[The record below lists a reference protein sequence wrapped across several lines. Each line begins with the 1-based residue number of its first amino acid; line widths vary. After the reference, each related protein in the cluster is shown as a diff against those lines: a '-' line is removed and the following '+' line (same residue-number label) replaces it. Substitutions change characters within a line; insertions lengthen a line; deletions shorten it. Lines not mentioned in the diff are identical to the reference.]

1 MAEDRDKKEG
11 VLHSAKGLE
20 ALEGLFHDAVSGDY
34 EEAGSFEDNIGAT
47 AEQVHRMHDSGPKPA
62 SLRAI
67 GTINFQDDTA
77 ETVAPVNKK
86 KRKRR
91 KSQPEEVRG
100 TAEETEIEAQPPA
113 ALRDTTYPL
122 AVRDTANLATT
133 RPNWIPGKENA
144 FPVIPKN
151 ESQALANISTEGISS
166 MGHISQDITSLRNP
180 NSTGST
186 AGLGGVLLWLQKI
199 NDTLDDISEKLDALT
214 GKDGKTPSPL
224 APGGKKDKDEKEDGP
239 NWLGKAAEA
248 TSALVAAVAA
258 LAAIAGPGVTGALG
272 AVGDAAQRSGK
283 AKLQEN
289 KRTRQQDEVEED
301 PEGKLKFKDKLNL
314 AASDEEAKFRV
325 RGGKFSSTGAL
336 FSLGIDNTL
345 EGTAALNA
353 YRQGDKDTG
362 NTILA
367 RLASN
372 DTTAAFDWKGSPL
385 TGLIGSTA
393 STFAGYENDLQYAK
407 RHPDKDPKKEQQI
420 ENDIAK
426 RYGITEAENAGIAGL
441 KYAALKGSTAAI
453 GIGEAANPIGLL
465 TGLET
470 IGEVGQQNRLSKTF
484 GGNQQRVEE
493 AKFLEE
499 NIHGGI
505 GLGGDHGNEF
515 IRNLPEFKKFAEQR
529 DKALKG
535 HKMPGVIYQKF
546 GAEAQGSFIDS
557 LAKNPKELD
566 SIFKEVQTLQKNHA
580 SPMEQIKAAAMANA
594 GGGNAGGKSTTVNVT
609 INNTHPNYQNYAT
622 QQQIQAAMKEQIIS
636 ISKQLFNEESYST
649 GANFGNTFD
658 RVGAT
663 MFTPAST
670 P

>member
-67 GTINFQDDTA
+67 GTINFQDDTT

-122 AVRDTANLATT
+122 AVRETANLATT

-180 NSTGST
+180 NSTNST
-186 AGLGGVLLWLQKI
+186 TGLGGILLWLQKI
-199 NDTLDDISEKLDALT
+199 NDTLDDISEKLDSLT

-239 NWLGKAAEA
+239 NWLGAIGGVTAA
-248 TSALVAAVAA
+248 LAA
-258 LAAIAGPGVTGALG
+258 LAAIAGPAVQGAISQLGKSLSSAGEEIEAWAKKLGGGVINEGENLIDDVARGAKGIGGFVKGALTKG
-272 AVGDAAQRSGK
+272 EGLLGSLTGGAIKNVGNAAKNIGRFGILGDVGVRLGDAWYQHAHGNDKEALHQVGISATDAGEYAAMGEAILPKAVRVPAALAAVGTRYMMEKKKIEENEKDPTKRAQEIADLQRREAIDAGIDVGTGV
-283 AKLQEN
+283 LG
-289 KRTRQQDEVEED
+289 TV
-301 PEGKLKFKDKLNL
+301 
-314 AASDEEAKFRV
+314 AALPVA
-325 RGGKFSSTGAL
+325 AA
-336 FSLGIDNTL
+336 SLGIAGQNIRLNHSLHGDQKRIDETKYL
-345 EGTAALNA
+345 EGQT
-353 YRQGDKDTG
+353 
-362 NTILA
+362 
-367 RLASN
+367 
-372 DTTAAFDWKGSPL
+372 
-385 TGLIGSTA
+385 
-393 STFAGYENDLQYAK
+393 DLGA
-407 RHPDKDPKKEQQI
+407 DP
-420 ENDIAK
+420 
-426 RYGITEAENAGIAGL
+426 
-441 KYAALKGSTAAI
+441 
-453 GIGEAANPIGLL
+453 
-465 TGLET
+465 
-470 IGEVGQQNRLSKTF
+470 
-484 GGNQQRVEE
+484 GGNMYV
-493 AKFLEE
+493 
-499 NIHGGI
+499 
-505 GLGGDHGNEF
+505 
-515 IRNLPEFKKFAEQR
+515 RNLPDFKKFATEQEEKR
-529 DKALKG
+529 KANLHGMPDMSHIDKYGKD
-535 HKMPGVIYQKF
+535 MQ
-546 GAEAQGSFIDS
+546 GAFIDS

-580 SPMEQIKAAAMANA
+580 SPMEQFKAAAMANGSA
-594 GGGNAGGKSTTVNVT
+594 GNAGGKSTTVNVT
-609 INNTHPNYQNYAT
+609 INNTNPNYQNYAT
-622 QQQIQAAMKEQIIS
+622 QQQIQAAMKEQMTS

>member
-122 AVRDTANLATT
+122 AVRDIANLATT

-239 NWLGKAAEA
+239 NWLGAIGGVTAA
-248 TSALVAAVAA
+248 LAA
-258 LAAIAGPGVTGALG
+258 LAAIAGPAAQGAISQLGKSLSSAGEEIEGWAKKLAGGTANAAEDLVDDVARGAKGIGGFFKGALTKGESVLGSLTGG
-272 AVGDAAQRSGK
+272 AIKNVGKTAQTIGRGG
-283 AKLQEN
+283 LGL
-289 KRTRQQDEVEED
+289 DV
-301 PEGKLKFKDKLNL
+301 G
-314 AASDEEAKFRV
+314 FRV
-325 RGGKFSSTGAL
+325 ADAWYQHTHGNNKEATHQ
-336 FSLGIDNTL
+336 L
-345 EGTAALNA
+345 E
-353 YRQGDKDTG
+353 
-362 NTILA
+362 
-367 RLASN
+367 
-372 DTTAAFDWKGSPL
+372 
-385 TGLIGSTA
+385 
-393 STFAGYENDLQYAK
+393 
-407 RHPDKDPKKEQQI
+407 
-420 ENDIAK
+420 
-426 RYGITEAENAGIAGL
+426 IAGL
-441 KYAALKGSTAAI
+441 DAGEYAS
-453 GIGEAANPIGLL
+453 IGEALL
-465 TGLET
+465 PKWVRLPTALAAVGTRYTLEKKKIEETEKDPTKRAQELADLQRREGIDAGIDVATGVAGTIAALPVAVASLSMAGQNIRLNHSLHGDQKRIDETKYLE
-470 IGEVGQQNRLSKTF
+470 GQTDLSES
-484 GGNQQRVEE
+484 GNLYV
-493 AKFLEE
+493 K
-499 NIHGGI
+499 
-505 GLGGDHGNEF
+505 
-515 IRNLPEFKKFAEQR
+515 NLPDFKKFADAEEKKR
-529 DKALKG
+529 KEHLNG
-535 HKMPGVIYQKF
+535 MPDVPHEVYGKD
-546 GAEAQGSFIDS
+546 AQGAFIDS

-609 INNTHPNYQNYAT
+609 INNTNPNYQTYAT
-622 QQQIQAAMKEQIIS
+622 QQQIQAAMKEQITS